1 MYHTY
6 HQSYVAVPRG
16 CSVRAFVFISCFFIR
31 REVDGQRPEERIGRS
46 KGSTRQQAPTKAIY
60 IYVPCAAQGT
70 SFKNVP
76 VHVCLLQGEAHTKGV
91 AVALEKQKIIGD
103 VTI

>member
-1 MYHTY
+1 MV
-6 HQSYVAVPRG
+6 SDRRRG
-16 CSVRAFVFISCFFIR
+16 SVDLKAARDSKRLR
-31 REVDGQRPEERIGRS
+31 RL
-46 KGSTRQQAPTKAIY
+46 Y

-103 VTI
+103 DDLIPRNRLIDVFDLLPGVVLIVLCCFICGTL